1 MFHLL
6 NFACAGAR
14 AGVFPFRRTI
24 DDHVRPAIL
33 VDILMDLPGLLFFTT
48 YTLLVLFWAEIYHQ
62 ARSLPT
68 DSLRPTFVVAN
79 VFTYLFQASLW
90 TWAGLEARD
99 REDAPTRL
107 ESLPLRR
114 VVRRGEWF
122 RGVRRTTLRHAP
134 PLPRGVQGP
143 PQKTARGGHRHSR
156 LRGVFSRAFGDG
168 GALDLYV
175 RGSTRRALAPRGET
189 RRITSGARSRRPRW
203 CSSSFGNFRRGSGI
217 RFAGDG
223 GRGRDGDARSEG
235 YRRVPDEPQ

>member
-90 TWAGLEARD
+90 TWAGLEAGD
-99 REDAPTRL
+99 RGT
-107 ESLPLRR
+107 LRR
-114 VVRRGEWF
+114 VSSLFLSIVSFAAAIGFAVYGGRLFAMLRRFPVESKG
-122 RGVRRTTLRHAP
+122 RRKKLRD
-134 PLPRGVQGP
+134 
-143 PQKTARGGHRHSR
+143 GHRHSR
-156 LRGVFSRAFGDG
+156 LHGVFSRAFGDG
-168 GALDLYV
+168 GALDLCV
-175 RGSTRRALAPRGET
+175 RGSTRRALAPGEKRGVFADRDRAVRAVLFILQET
-189 RRITSGARSRRPRW
+189 SA
-203 CSSSFGNFRRGSGI
+203 
-217 RFAGDG
+217 
-223 GRGRDGDARSEG
+223 EG
-235 YRRVPDEPQ
+235 PG